1 MGRSRRFAF
10 GLIFVTAAV
19 PMLAVRAAE
28 PDRGIAGF
36 SELSADAD
44 WPWWRGPQ
52 RNGWAAEKLHFPMRW
67 SASENVVW
75 KAALP
80 GRGHASPIIV
90 GNQVVLATADTSKQR
105 QSVLALDRQTG
116 ALRWET
122 QISQGGF
129 PAQNHP
135 KNSEATPT
143 LASDGE
149 RLFATFFH
157 HEKIQLTALS
167 FQGKILW
174 QQDLGPFNPQRYK
187 YGYASSPL
195 MYRNTVI
202 VSAEHDGESFIT
214 ARDRQTGAQVWR
226 TPRPNNITF
235 SSPVVAHV
243 ASRDQLLLSGSEMVA
258 AYDPDNGRQLWTAP
272 GTTAAT
278 CGTMVWEGDLVVASG
293 GYPKAETLAIRADG
307 SGTVVWTNPQKCYE
321 QSMLAYQGHV
331 YAFTDNG
338 VMYCWRIGDGKE
350 MWKHRLKGPVSS
362 SPILAGGHI
371 YWANE
376 EGNWYVFKPNPSKF
390 ELVAENKLLDEA
402 FASPAAVAKV
412 EAGAEDVP
420 RSTTDGRLFIRTAT
434 GTGAARKEFLFC
446 IGE

>member
-1 MGRSRRFAF
+1 M
-10 GLIFVTAAV
+10 
-19 PMLAVRAAE
+19 
-28 PDRGIAGF
+28 
-36 SELSADAD
+36 
-44 WPWWRGPQ
+44 
-52 RNGWAAEKLHFPMRW
+52 
-67 SASENVVW
+67 
-75 KAALP
+75 
-80 GRGHASPIIV
+80 
-90 GNQVVLATADTSKQR
+90 SKQR
-105 QSVLALDRQTG
+105 QFILSLDRRTG
-116 ALRWET
+116 MPRWET

-135 KNSEATPT
+135 KNTEATPT
-143 LASDGE
+143 VASDGQ

-167 FQGKILW
+167 PDGKILW

-187 YGYASSPL
+187 YGYAPSPL
-195 MYRNTVI
+195 IYRNLVI
-202 VSAEHDGESFIT
+202 VAAEHDGESFIT
-214 ARDRQTGAQVWR
+214 ARDRQTGAQIWR
-226 TPRPNNITF
+226 TPRPSNITF

-258 AYDPDNGRQLWTAP
+258 SYDPVDGRQLWTAP

-293 GYPKAETLAIRADG
+293 GYPKAETLAVRADG
-307 SGTVVWTNPQKCYE
+307 SGTVLWTNPQKCYE

-331 YAFTDNG
+331 YALTDNG
-338 VMYCWRIGDGKE
+338 VMYCWRINDGKE

-362 SPILAGGHI
+362 SPVLAGGHI

-376 EGNWYVFKPNPSKF
+376 EGTWYVFKPNPSRF

-402 FASPAAVAKV
+402 FASPAAVANI
-412 EAGAEDVP
+412 EDGASGA
-420 RSTTDGRLFIRTAT
+420 STSATDGRLFIRTAT

-446 IGE
+446 IGK